1 MIDPPWIEEM
11 PEQTVAFVPITVARN
26 QIQTVMM
33 PGLSE
38 IQSALSDQGIAP
50 AGPWLTHHHYL
61 KPEVFHFDICVPVTT
76 AIKPQGRVTPGTL
89 DARKVAR
96 TIHRGPFEQLGRSW
110 GAFMVWVSAQG
121 LPACVDFFECY
132 AKGPE
137 ASPDP
142 AQWETVL
149 SVPLME

>member
-11 PEQTVAFVPITVARN
+11 PEQAVAFIPITVARS

-38 IQSALSDQGIAP
+38 IQSALSDQGLAP

-61 KPEVFHFDICVPVTT
+61 KPDVFHFDICVPVTKS
-76 AIKPQGRVTPGTL
+76 IKPQGRVRPGIL

-96 TIHRGPFEQLGRSW
+96 TIHRGPFEQLGQSW
-110 GAFMVWVSAQG
+110 GAFMAWVSAQG
-121 LPACVDFFECY
+121 LPACIDFFECY
-132 AKGPE
+132 AKGAE
-137 ASPDP
+137 ASPDS
-142 AQWETVL
+142 AQWETEL

>member
-1 MIDPPWIEEM
+1 MIDSPWIEEM
-11 PEQTVAFVPITVARN
+11 PEQAVAYVPITVARS
-26 QIQTVMM
+26 QIQTVML

-38 IQSALSDQGIAP
+38 IQRALSDQSIAP

-61 KPEVFHFDICVPVTT
+61 KPDEFHFDICVPVTK
-76 AIKPQGRVTPGTL
+76 AINPQGRVRPGTL

-96 TIHRGPFEQLGRSW
+96 TIHRGPFEELGQSW
-110 GAFMVWVSAQG
+110 GAFMAWISAQR
-121 LPACVDFFECY
+121 LPACIDFFECY

-137 ASPDP
+137 ANPDP
-142 AQWETVL
+142 ATWETVL